1 MGKQAWC
8 QRGVANWSDG
18 NKRTGKVAMLLSAL
32 TACVLTLGLSGGSI
46 AADSAASADT
56 TSLLDTQYRGLAE
69 SPSRTGSGLIA
80 AADVD
85 ALAAEVENL
94 ARQKQELDSR
104 LSIEFGRHESAHLRI
119 EESKKTIRVELDEVL
134 QNASSRLRLDDMLV
148 RHEELI
154 NEQKKLAKVVLAT
167 QEELAGQQLKLVQK
181 QRDLERLESRY
192 ASQQREQALAKVQE
206 VTRQLERN
214 LGFRETV
221 SFKCSTSKSLGNC
234 LNEYP
239 LEARIQTWIEEHYQ
253 QELSQDL
260 AELVGPV
267 RLSSDWYTTT
277 VSRDFVEA
285 SMSLQG
291 TVTADVDVRAQVRPR
306 KMMACALLGAPAEMC
321 ETQSVSLI
329 VRSNKYGD
337 QVLVNKKPYGS
348 TPLSLML
355 DPGVYNIEVRYQG
368 LTQKRT
374 LSLDENRHINFV
386 F

>member
-8 QRGVANWSDG
+8 QRKIAGWTHGS
-18 NKRTGKVAMLLSAL
+18 KRTGKAAAVLSAL
-32 TACVLTLGLSGGSI
+32 LACVLTLGLSGGSS
-46 AADSAASADT
+46 AADSAEIAEE
-56 TSLLDTQYRGLAE
+56 SLTATQY
-69 SPSRTGSGLIA
+69 SGFVAKPGRIASDLIA

-85 ALAAEVENL
+85 ALAAEVDSL
-94 ARQKQELDSR
+94 ARQKQELESR
-104 LSIEFGRHESAHLRI
+104 FSIEYGRHESALLRI
-119 EESKKTIRVELDEVL
+119 KESKKTIRVELDEIL
-134 QNASSRLRLDDMLV
+134 QSGSSRSRLDGMLA

-154 NEQKKLAKVVLAT
+154 EDDKKLAQVLAKT
-167 QEELAGQQLKLVQK
+167 QEELASQQLELVQK
-181 QRDLERLESRY
+181 RRDLERLEARY
-192 ASQQREQALAKVQE
+192 AAQQREQALAKVQE

-221 SFKCSTSKSLGNC
+221 TFKCSTSKSLGSC
-234 LNEYP
+234 LGEYP
-239 LEARIQTWIEEHYQ
+239 LEARIQTWIGEHYQ
-253 QELSQDL
+253 KELSRDL
-260 AELVGPV
+260 EKTTGPV

-277 VSRDFVEA
+277 FSRDFVEA

-306 KMMACALLGAPAEMC
+306 KMMACAMLGAPAELC

-374 LSLDENRHINFV
+374 LTLDENRHINFV